1 LQLVTLNLE
10 LIMRDAVELIVRK
23 LVREPESVDV
33 REVERDRSTTVIEV
47 RVAEGDVGKII
58 GRQGRTV
65 KALRSLLN
73 AAGQKHSRRYLLEI
87 VE

>member
-1 LQLVTLNLE
+1 
-10 LIMRDAVELIVRK
+10 MRDAVELIVRK

-65 KALRSLLN
+65 KALRSLLH
-73 AAGQKHSRRYLLEI
+73 AAGQKHNRRYLLEI

>member
-1 LQLVTLNLE
+1 
-10 LIMRDAVELIVRK
+10 MREAVELIVK
-23 LVREPESVDV
+23 ALVHEPESVDV
-33 REVERDRSTTVIEV
+33 REVERDRSTVIVEV

-65 KALRSLLN
+65 RAIRALLHAASL
-73 AAGQKHSRRYLLEI
+73 KRERRFILEI

>member
-1 LQLVTLNLE
+1 
-10 LIMRDAVELIVRK
+10 MRDAVELIVRK

-33 REVERDRSTTVIEV
+33 REIERDRSTTVIEV

-65 KALRSLLN
+65 KALRSLLH
-73 AAGQKHSRRYLLEI
+73 AAGQKHNRRYLLEI

>member
-1 LQLVTLNLE
+1 
-10 LIMRDAVELIVRK
+10 MRDAVELIVRK

-47 RVAEGDVGKII
+47 RVAQSDVGKVI

-65 KALRSLLN
+65 KALRSLLH
-73 AAGQKHSRRYLLEI
+73 AAGQKQNRRYVLDI
-87 VE
+87 VEE

>member
-1 LQLVTLNLE
+1 
-10 LIMRDAVELIVRK
+10 MRDAVELIVRK

-33 REVERDRSTTVIEV
+33 REVERDRSTTVIEI
-47 RVAEGDVGKII
+47 RVAQSDVGKVI

-65 KALRSLLN
+65 KALRSLLH
-73 AAGQKHSRRYLLEI
+73 ASGQKHGRRYLLEI